1 MRQLSAYGILNSIF
15 IVLIGIALSYS
26 YFFYPNN
33 HPVNCIVKQ
42 KTGKDCPSCGF
53 SRAFS
58 AFTHAKWEEGKAFNK
73 LALAC
78 FIFFCIQLLWRVL
91 LVGYE
96 YRIKRQLSGQ
106 LLLFDI
112 LFTIIYFWCCFSP
125 MLLFNS

>member
-1 MRQLSAYGILNSIF
+1 MKQLSAYGILNGIC
-15 IVLIGIALSYS
+15 IVLIGIAFSYS

-58 AFTHAKWEEGKAFNK
+58 AFTHNEWEQGKVYNK
-73 LALAC
+73 VALNC
-78 FIFFCIQLLWRVL
+78 FVFFCVQLFWRFL

-96 YRIKRQLSGQ
+96 GLIKKQVSNP
-106 LLLFDI
+106 LLIFDI
-112 LFTIIYFWCCFSP
+112 LFTTIYFWCCFSP
-125 MLLFNS
+125 MLLLNS